1 MHMHDVIV
9 AMIMWK
15 ETRERSP
22 SLGTRVLPRTY
33 IWNVR
38 ETCYDA
44 GVTLGLHSFLSKC
57 LENLE
62 PYYFVI
68 GPFLK
73 CSES

>member
-44 GVTLGLHSFLSKC
+44 THVK
-57 LENLE
+57 
-62 PYYFVI
+62 PYATHVRSLRI
-68 GPFLK
+68 MAK
-73 CSES
+73 EDIAS